1 MAAPL
6 ANIFTLGALDLT
18 RLRAFYDRLGW
29 PVIFSDE
36 DFVAYGLRGAIVC
49 LFPVDKLAADG
60 RTQPEQTRSGMRF
73 TIGILVDSAQEV
85 DAVAE
90 QVRAAG
96 GRITKEPVNAVFFEG
111 RSCYFADP
119 EDNYFEIV
127 WATPD
132 NPVLVAA
139 RRAAA

>member
-18 RLRAFYDRLGW
+18 RLRTFYDRLGW

-73 TIGILVDSAQEV
+73 TIGC
-85 DAVAE
+85 
-90 QVRAAG
+90 
-96 GRITKEPVNAVFFEG
+96 RIKHVKT
-111 RSCYFADP
+111 
-119 EDNYFEIV
+119 
-127 WATPD
+127 
-132 NPVLVAA
+132 
-139 RRAAA
+139 